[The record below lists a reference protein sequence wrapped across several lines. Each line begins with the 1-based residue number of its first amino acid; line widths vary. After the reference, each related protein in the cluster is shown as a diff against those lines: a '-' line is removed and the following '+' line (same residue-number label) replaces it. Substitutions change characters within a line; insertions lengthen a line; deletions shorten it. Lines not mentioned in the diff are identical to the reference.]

1 MTAQFKEEWLGGEK
15 VGYIPDL
22 KPWMSYPIPCL
33 FSLYAEKEGYSLS
46 CTKEPD
52 NPRWEVAELK
62 KDIGLLEAL
71 IAHNLIEVTEETK
84 KAISVKKEYM
94 VRFKLAGESKKEFIT
109 AIDAEEAEATL
120 EAMHEEAEEV
130 EVIE

>member
-1 MTAQFKEEWLGGEK
+1 MTAQFKEEWLGGDK

-33 FSLYAEKEGYSLS
+33 FSLYAEKVGYSLS

-62 KDIGLLEAL
+62 KDTGLLEAL
-71 IAHNLIEVTEETK
+71 IAHNLIEVTEEIK
-84 KAISVKKEYM
+84 KAIVVKKEYM
-94 VRFKLAGESKKEFIT
+94 VRFKLAGESKKEFVT
-109 AIDAEEAEATL
+109 AVSPEEAEGGL
-120 EAMHEEAEEV
+120 KVMYEKAEDI